1 MFISDD
7 SCNKRHTDDYVH
19 NQMRPHM
26 STRCS
31 IMSFAPYPVVAAA
44 SIWSSDLIALISL
57 SSPFFSANSILF
69 TVYATS
75 KVINTSFF
83 EEIIRYSS
91 GDG

>member
-1 MFISDD
+1 M
-7 SCNKRHTDDYVH
+7 T
-19 NQMRPHM
+19 
-26 STRCS
+26 
-31 IMSFAPYPVVAAA
+31 AAGNR
-44 SIWSSDLIALISL
+44 
-57 SSPFFSANSILF
+57 SPEGMEANSILF